1 MTRFAVTAGALPHL
15 PHLQPV
21 RWARSSS
28 IFNPRGPGVL
38 GPTTALRRI
47 LDVLDKKENSE
58 NSNSD
63 AREILSTNRE
73 VAGNALEKQYRKSCC
88 LGKNMRSTLV
98 PLVFAD
104 FLSSIV
110 FVMKSL
116 VNKLKLVYF
125 VHFVHLQKI

>member
-15 PHLQPV
+15 PHLQPE

-47 LDVLDKKENSE
+47 RDVLDKKENSE

-88 LGKNMRSTLV
+88 IGK
-98 PLVFAD
+98 
-104 FLSSIV
+104 
-110 FVMKSL
+110 KYEE
-116 VNKLKLVYF
+116 YF
-125 VHFVHLQKI
+125 GPFGICGLPELYCICDEIISE